1 MKTIWTN
8 GCYDILHVGHVK
20 LLKYAKSLGDRLIVG
35 IDSDSRVRDMKGISR
50 PINNQDDR
58 QEMLQSNQYVDDV
71 VIFNSDDELRNL
83 IKIYDIHTMVVGDE
97 YRNKE
102 VIGSENCHTTVY
114 FKKFK
119 GLSSTRILN
128 EIHK

>member
-35 IDSDSRVRDMKGISR
+35 IDSDIRVRDMKGISR

-58 QEMLQSNQYVDDV
+58 QEMLQSNQYVDEV

>member
-58 QEMLQSNQYVDDV
+58 QEMLQSNQYVDEV

-97 YRNKE
+97 YRIKE

-119 GLSSTRILN
+119 G
-128 EIHK
+128 

>member
-58 QEMLQSNQYVDDV
+58 QEMLQSNQYVDEV